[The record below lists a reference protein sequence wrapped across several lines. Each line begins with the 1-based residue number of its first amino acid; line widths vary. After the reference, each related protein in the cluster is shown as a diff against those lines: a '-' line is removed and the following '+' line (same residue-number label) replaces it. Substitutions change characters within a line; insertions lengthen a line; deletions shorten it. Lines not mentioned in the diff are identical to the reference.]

1 MGKIAKIQSL
11 QTIGRRAGEG
21 EQTLHNENSESTEP
35 TLLAPKAAD
44 APLDDSTPVMSSVVV
59 VVVDAE
65 KSQASLDEDMV
76 DYEPS
81 PERLDVNVVY
91 LSSNGNFIGDD
102 ARMDQ
107 FNFATQSIVFGK
119 PKDSVNHLKL
129 LHVKGH
135 INGTPVHNM
144 LVHSRAI
151 VNLMTYLLYKKI
163 GDTDEELIRNNMTIS
178 GVGGVSQFQQMV
190 LH

>member
-1 MGKIAKIQSL
+1 LVGA
-11 QTIGRRAGEG
+11 AGEG
-21 EQTLHNENSESTEP
+21 EQMLHNENSESAEP
-35 TLLAPKAAD
+35 TLLAPMAAD
-44 APLDDSTPVMSSVVV
+44 APLDDSTPVISSVVV
-59 VVVDAE
+59 ADAE
-65 KSQASLDEDMV
+65 KSQASLDEDMI

-107 FNFATQSIVFGK
+107 FNFATQSNVFGK
-119 PKDSVNHLKL
+119 PKDSVNHLKP

-144 LVHSRAI
+144 LVHSGAI
-151 VNLMTYLLYKKI
+151 VNLMSYLLYKKI

-178 GVGGVSQFQQMV
+178 GVGGVSQFQQIV